1 MNKKYCVL
9 DLVKK
14 IDSLEYSSW
23 YLASE
28 WEQHNYNE
36 YKLVELNVD
45 KGECTLSTR
54 EYDRSVGEIV
64 ERHILVDPCEVFL
77 TPSSVTE
84 FRYQEILTKIPEHL
98 REELKDIV
106 SDKCHHSAVAG
117 YNGCI

>member
-1 MNKKYCVL
+1 M
-9 DLVKK
+9 
-14 IDSLEYSSW
+14 
-23 YLASE
+23 
-28 WEQHNYNE
+28 
-36 YKLVELNVD
+36 D

>member
-9 DLVKK
+9 DLVEKLE
-14 IDSLEYSSW
+14 SLKYSSW

-28 WEQHNYNE
+28 WEQNNYNE
-36 YKLVELNVD
+36 YKLIELNVD
-45 KGECTLSTR
+45 KGGCTLSNR

-64 ERHILVDPCEVFL
+64 ERHILVGPCEVFL

>member
-9 DLVKK
+9 DLVEKLE
-14 IDSLEYSSW
+14 SLKYSSW

-28 WEQHNYNE
+28 WEQYNYNE
-36 YKLVELNVD
+36 YKLIELNVD

-54 EYDRSVGEIV
+54 EYDRSVDEIV